1 MKRLLRSLLL
11 AAVLTAALCVGA
23 LAAEPTVAEPTVA
36 GIYDVT
42 GGEGVT
48 PTPPE
53 ASEHVVVAQRQGGYN
68 VYYANAVRFG
78 VEKVGLTVDAQY
90 LLLVVKGTEAPN
102 EENIVYID
110 QKAAGSDGKV
120 SFNAYPSS
128 LTKDDY
134 RVYVVGQ
141 GSSYSLENPTA
152 SFSYYQPYKLGDVNG
167 DEIINA
173 SDALLVLKFSAKL
186 ETLTDTQK
194 LAANV
199 TAHSTDDDIINA
211 SDALMILKYSAKL
224 ITGWD

>member
-23 LAAEPTVAEPTVA
+23 LAAEPTVA
-36 GIYDVT
+36 GIY
-42 GGEGVT
+42 GVT
-48 PTPPE
+48 DGNGVTLTPQE
-53 ASEHVVVAQRQGGYN
+53 ANENTITPDKTQEGYDA
-68 VYYANAVRFG
+68 YYANAVRFG
-78 VEKVGLTVDAQY
+78 VEKTGLTKGTQY
-90 LLLVVKGTEAPN
+90 LLLVVKGTEAPS
-102 EENIVYID
+102 EKNIVYID
-110 QKAAGSDGKV
+110 QRAADSSGKV

-134 RVYVVGQ
+134 RVYVVGENSAYSQ
-141 GSSYSLENPTA
+141 GTPTA
-152 SFSYYQPYKLGDVNG
+152 SFSYYQPYTLGDVNG

-199 TAHSTDDDIINA
+199 TAHSTGDDIINA

>member
-23 LAAEPTVAEPTVA
+23 LAAEPTAA
-36 GIYDVT
+36 GIYAVT

-48 PTPPE
+48 LTPQTANQRVIN
-53 ASEHVVVAQRQGGYN
+53 ASTQGDYSD
-68 VYYANAVRFG
+68 YYVDAVRFG
-78 VEKVGLTVDAQY
+78 VEKDGLTVDAQY
-90 LLLVVKGTEAPN
+90 LLLVVKGTGAPN

-128 LTKDDY
+128 LTKDNY

-152 SFSYYQPYKLGDVNG
+152 SFSYYQPYTLGDVN
-167 DEIINA
+167 DDTRILSN
-173 SDALLVLKFSAKL
+173 DALFALQMSVGLGTWT
-186 ETLTDTQK
+186 ETQR
-194 LAANV
+194 LAADVNLDGKV
-199 TAHSTDDDIINA
+199 LSN
-211 SDALMILKYSAKL
+211 DALFILQKSVGL
-224 ITGWD
+224 PTVF

>member
-23 LAAEPTVAEPTVA
+23 LAAEPAEA
-36 GIYDVT
+36 GIYGIT
-42 GGEGVT
+42 GDGVT
-48 PTPPE
+48 LTPQTADQSAITAE
-53 ASEHVVVAQRQGGYN
+53 AQGDYSN
-68 VYYANAVRFG
+68 YYVDAVRFD
-78 VEKVGLTVDAQY
+78 VEKTGLTDGAQY

-102 EENIVYID
+102 EKNIVYID
-110 QKAAGSDGKV
+110 QKAASSGKV

-128 LTKDDY
+128 LTKSEY
-134 RVYVVGQ
+134 RVYVVGD
-141 GSSYSLENPTA
+141 GSPFDTDNAAA
-152 SFSYYQPYKLGDVNG
+152 SFSYYQPYTLGDVNG

-186 ETLTDTQK
+186 ETLTDIQK

-199 TAHSTDDDIINA
+199 TAHSTGDDIINA

-224 ITGWD
+224 IIGWD